1 VSKGTLQRFEFNGY
15 LIQYDP
21 GTSILLCKRMP
32 EGKNVWIRKIEDG
45 GFIAGAVHDED
56 NFYISIESGDTSG
69 QFIAISKTDGSTRW
83 IIPGRAYMFQL
94 FRDSIYLIFID
105 ENEKFYLIKAKTDD
119 GSKKW
124 HYKVDEELYQY
135 TISTN
140 RITLKYHDGRI
151 DVLNSE
157 SGFLLN
163 R

>member
-1 VSKGTLQRFEFNGY
+1 MSKGTLQRFEFNGY

-83 IIPGRAYMFQL
+83 LIPGKSYMFRI
-94 FRDSIYLIFID
+94 FGDSIFLIFID
-105 ENEKFYLIKAKTDD
+105 ENEKFFLIKAKTAD
-119 GSKKW
+119 GSKEW
-124 HYKVDEELYQY
+124 HYQVDEELYQY
-135 TISTN
+135 TIN
-140 RITLKYHDGRI
+140 RDRITLKYHDGRTDI
-151 DVLNSE
+151 LNSE
-157 SGFLLN
+157 SGFLLPG
-163 R
+163 